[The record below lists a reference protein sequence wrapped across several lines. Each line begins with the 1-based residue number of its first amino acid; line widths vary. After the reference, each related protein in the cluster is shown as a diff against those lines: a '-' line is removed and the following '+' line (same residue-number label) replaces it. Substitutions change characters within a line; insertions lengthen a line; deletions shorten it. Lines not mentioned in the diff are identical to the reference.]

1 MKCLH
6 DDVVFFKQKTA
17 YEMRIS
23 DWSSDVCSSDLRLRH
38 SRARTSRACLI
49 RLPPDR
55 PAWSPAGRSL
65 LSLAA
70 IDWGG
75 ECHMEGAH
83 DHEESLVATDLYDLT
98 VPVFIRGLRNLSAI
112 LEKGAAYAEEKGID
126 PLTLTQARLTQDM
139 APLAAQVQYASDSAK
154 GAVIRIGGL
163 DPVPMPDTEQSF
175 ADLQERIGKTVAFL
189 ESVPRDRSEE

>member
-1 MKCLH
+1 
-6 DDVVFFKQKTA
+6 
-17 YEMRIS
+17 
-23 DWSSDVCSSDLRLRH
+23 
-38 SRARTSRACLI
+38 
-49 RLPPDR
+49 
-55 PAWSPAGRSL
+55 
-65 LSLAA
+65 
-70 IDWGG
+70 
-75 ECHMEGAH
+75 MEGAH

-98 VPVFIRGLRNLSAI
+98 VPVFIRGLRNLSVI

-189 ESVPRDRSEE
+189 ESVPRDRIDGREDAQVVLRTPRGDFSFTGRSHVLGFSMPNFHFHVTMAYALLRQAGVPLGKLDYLGGL

>member
-1 MKCLH
+1 M
-6 DDVVFFKQKTA
+6 A
-17 YEMRIS
+17 YELRIS
-23 DWSSDVCSSDLRLRH
+23 DWSSDVCSSDLDDGFLPPHRVAGQMGAHRHRVRRAGGRLAAGGLGRPRHFALCGDDRLDRAPCLALLRH

-98 VPVFIRGLRNLSAI
+98 VDRKSTSLNSSHKCAHR
-112 LEKGAAYAEEKGID
+112 
-126 PLTLTQARLTQDM
+126 
-139 APLAAQVQYASDSAK
+139 
-154 GAVIRIGGL
+154 
-163 DPVPMPDTEQSF
+163 MP
-175 ADLQERIGKTVAFL
+175 
-189 ESVPRDRSEE
+189 